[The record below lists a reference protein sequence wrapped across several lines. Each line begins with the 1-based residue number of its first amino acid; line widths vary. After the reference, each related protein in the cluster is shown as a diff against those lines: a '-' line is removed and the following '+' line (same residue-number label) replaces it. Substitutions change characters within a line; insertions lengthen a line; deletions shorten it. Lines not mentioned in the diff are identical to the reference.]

1 MGKSPPPRLGW
12 NLRHTSIG
20 GVDVSPYWEFR
31 DKHPAGLPAL
41 RAYIRT
47 DASDTPLSAAVWR
60 TGKGWDDVDL
70 PPGLSLEEAKL
81 HIEALL
87 ALEN

>member
-1 MGKSPPPRLGW
+1 MGKSPLPRLGW
-12 NLRHTSIG
+12 NLR
-20 GVDVSPYWEFR
+20 DKNWEFR
-31 DKHPAGLPAL
+31 TKHVTGIISL

-47 DASDTPLSAAVWR
+47 AVLDFPLSAAVWR

-87 ALEN
+87 ALES

>member
-1 MGKSPPPRLGW
+1 MSSPIRSRVGW
-12 NLRHTSIG
+12 CTREDVVA
-20 GVDVSPYWEFR
+20 GVVVPAYKEFR
-31 DKHPAGLPAL
+31 ARNSAGVMSLQ
-41 RAYIRT
+41 AYIRT

-70 PPGLSLEEAKL
+70 PSGLSLEEVKL